1 MIKYY
6 FECGLNIIIYNI
18 FQSIVIKQDLWKNP
32 EICFTSSNTKNNFFI
47 LKKLF
52 YCYILNI
59 IYVNYSNSI
68 FVKLFV

>member
-32 EICFTSSNTKNNFFI
+32 EICFTSSNTKNIFFI
-47 LKKLF
+47 PNQMEKANPPIPDIICK
-52 YCYILNI
+52 IL
-59 IYVNYSNSI
+59 
-68 FVKLFV
+68 